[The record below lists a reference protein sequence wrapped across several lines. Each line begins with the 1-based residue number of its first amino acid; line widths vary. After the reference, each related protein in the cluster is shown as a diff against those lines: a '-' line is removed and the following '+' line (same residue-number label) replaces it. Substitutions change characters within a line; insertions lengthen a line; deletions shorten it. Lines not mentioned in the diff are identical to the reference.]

1 MNKSWGDDGDCLLV
15 ESAGG
20 RALPCVVDVRSEEA
34 VQKSIEEAV
43 RTFGGLDVVINNA
56 SAINLTNVE
65 NLPMK
70 RFDLMQQINAR
81 GTYLV

>member
-1 MNKSWGDDGDCLLV
+1 M
-15 ESAGG
+15 
-20 RALPCVVDVRSEEA
+20 VDVRSEEA

-43 RTFGGLDVVINNA
+43 RQFGGLDIVVNNA

-70 RFDLMQQINAR
+70 RFDLMHQINAR

>member
-1 MNKSWGDDGDCLLV
+1 M
-15 ESAGG
+15 
-20 RALPCVVDVRSEEA
+20 VVDVRSEET
-34 VQKSIEEAV
+34 VQASIEEAV
-43 RTFGGLDVVINNA
+43 KTFGGIDILVNNA

-70 RFDLMQQINAR
+70 RFDLMHQINAR